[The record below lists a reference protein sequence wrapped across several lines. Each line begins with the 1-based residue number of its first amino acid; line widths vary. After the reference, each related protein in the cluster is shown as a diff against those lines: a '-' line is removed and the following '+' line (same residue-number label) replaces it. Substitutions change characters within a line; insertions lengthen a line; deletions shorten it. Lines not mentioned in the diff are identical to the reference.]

1 MEPQDTIT
9 ISPSVLL
16 TIARHATLQVEGV
29 IRMGQTPVDVG
40 RFVSGNPVGPG
51 IVLDIGNDTVR
62 VELYVVTRP
71 GYSMLEISRAV
82 QTAVKRSITDLVG
95 MEVTDVN
102 VHIEDVAD
110 DDERPST
117 SR

>member
-9 ISPSVLL
+9 IAPSVLL
-16 TIARHATLQVEGV
+16 TIARHATLQVDGV

-40 RFVSGNPVGPG
+40 RLMSGNPVGPG
-51 IVLDIGNDTVR
+51 IVLDIGGDTVK
-62 VELYVVTRP
+62 VDLYVVIRP
-71 GYSMLEISRAV
+71 GYSMLEISRTV

-110 DDERPST
+110 EDERPT
-117 SR
+117 SSR